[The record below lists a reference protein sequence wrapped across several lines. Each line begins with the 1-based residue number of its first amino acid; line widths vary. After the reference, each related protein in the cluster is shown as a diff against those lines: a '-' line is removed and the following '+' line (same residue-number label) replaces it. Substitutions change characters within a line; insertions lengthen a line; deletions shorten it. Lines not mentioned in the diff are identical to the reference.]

1 MNGGTKM
8 SIDVSMF
15 EKVQAQLQGLFDE
28 IGALSKKKPDDA
40 INKFKLGI
48 INPILAEANKLLTG
62 EYKPFSDFE
71 QFEDESLPTNSDVV
85 LILSQYLNCLEK
97 LRADNIKSGYGD
109 EWVWIIDGASTKIRT
124 APPKKI
130 KW

>member
-1 MNGGTKM
+1 M
-8 SIDVSMF
+8 SINVSAF

-28 IGALSKKKPDDA
+28 VGTLSKKKPDDA
-40 INKFKLGI
+40 INKFKLKF

-62 EYKPFSDFE
+62 DYKPFSDFE
-71 QFEDESLPTNSDVV
+71 QFDEDSLPTNSDTV

-97 LRADNIKSGYGD
+97 LRADNIKPYSAYWFWMENGNKTD
-109 EWVWIIDGASTKIRT
+109 IRT

-130 KW
+130 TW

>member
-1 MNGGTKM
+1 M
-8 SIDVSMF
+8 SIDVSLF
-15 EKVQAQLQGLFDE
+15 EKVQAQFQGLFDE

-40 INKFKLGI
+40 INKFKLGF
-48 INPILAEANKLLTG
+48 INTILAEANKLLTV
-62 EYKPFSDFE
+62 EYKPFPDFE

-85 LILSQYLNCLEK
+85 LVLSQYLNCLEK
-97 LRADNIKSGYGD
+97 LRADNIEFQYG
-109 EWVWIIDGASTKIRT
+109 EWVWRGTEIPT